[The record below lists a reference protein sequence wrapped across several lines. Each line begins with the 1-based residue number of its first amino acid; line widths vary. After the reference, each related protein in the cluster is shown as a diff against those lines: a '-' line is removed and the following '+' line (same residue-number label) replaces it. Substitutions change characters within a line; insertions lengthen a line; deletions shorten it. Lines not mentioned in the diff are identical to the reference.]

1 MAWHGRAWQSRW
13 DGMAWQS
20 RRDGMARTHGQ
31 MEWHA
36 RTHARTHGQM
46 EWHARTDTDG
56 MLVVGRRSVGWQTVD
71 GWSVGWHAALVAA
84 FLFIFDNNN
93 YYYRLI
99 N

>member
-1 MAWHGRAWQSRW
+1 
-13 DGMAWQS
+13 
-20 RRDGMARTHGQ
+20 
-31 MEWHA
+31 
-36 RTHARTHGQM
+36 M